1 MSVFVVRR
9 PPDFLTSGTQISPA
23 PVSPMMTRVA
33 PPSSV
38 LGRLLEAAGYRLDL
52 HDDATLAVRS
62 KDRRAVLIVGAAR
75 SPAEV
80 DRWFPTDAIHRT
92 IVYDDDPGATA
103 RALASDRGIEV
114 LEPSTLGS
122 ALAELLLPSPQGPEG
137 GGDEGNEH
145 SSLEPPLSVLPDG
158 DRIVR
163 PRIGRAEAET
173 LAGVDAPRYTLRL
186 VPFYVAPYRVR
197 PSSPHGAPGG
207 VVHRLVAVNA
217 VSRRAE
223 IWEDGDRELVSE
235 IEEPHQRLVP
245 QLGESQAVAVA
256 TDAVRR
262 HHTVDVEHTE
272 QHGGAL
278 VIETRRMLP
287 STDDLRL
294 GPMALLYVPYWYAEG
309 SEGRVVLDAVTGRRL
324 SPSDGI
330 VT

>member
-1 MSVFVVRR
+1 M
-9 PPDFLTSGTQISPA
+9 P
-23 PVSPMMTRVA
+23 RVA

-38 LGRLLEAAGYRLDL
+38 LGRLLEAAGYRIELR
-52 HDDATLAVRS
+52 DDATLAVRGH
-62 KDRRAVLIVGAAR
+62 DHRAVLIVGATR
-75 SPAEV
+75 SPAEIE
-80 DRWFPTDAIHRT
+80 RWFPTDAIHRT
-92 IVYDDDPGATA
+92 IVYDDDPGTTA
-103 RALASDRGIEV
+103 RALAADRGIEV

-122 ALAELLLPSPQGPEG
+122 ALAELLLPPPRASEGP
-137 GGDEGNEH
+137 DEGVRD
-145 SSLEPPLSVLPDG
+145 SGPLEPPFAVLPEG

-163 PRIGRAEAET
+163 PRIGRVEAET

-235 IEEPHQRLVP
+235 IAEPHQRLVP
-245 QLGESQAVAVA
+245 QLGEVQAVGVA

-287 STDDLRL
+287 SAADLRL

-324 SPSDGI
+324 SPSDGAG
-330 VT
+330 T

>member
-1 MSVFVVRR
+1 
-9 PPDFLTSGTQISPA
+9 
-23 PVSPMMTRVA
+23 MTRVA

-38 LGRLLEAAGYRLDL
+38 LGRLLEAAGYRLDPRAE
-52 HDDATLAVRS
+52 ATLAVRAR
-62 KDRRAVLIVGAAR
+62 DHRAVLIVGAAR

-80 DRWFPTDAIHRT
+80 DRWFPTDAVHRT
-92 IVYDDDPGATA
+92 IVYDDEPGATA
-103 RALASDRGIEV
+103 RSLASDRGIEV
-114 LEPSTLGS
+114 LEPSTLGP
-122 ALAELLLPSPQGPEG
+122 ALAELLLPPLVGSAEG
-137 GGDEGNEH
+137 AGRAADDA
-145 SSLEPPLSVLPDG
+145 SLEPPFAVLPEG
-158 DRIVR
+158 ERIVR

-197 PSSPHGAPGG
+197 PSSPHGAPGT

-223 IWEDGDRELVSE
+223 IWEDGERELVGE
-235 IEEPHQRLVP
+235 IAEPHQLLVP
-245 QLGESQAVAVA
+245 QLGEAAAVAVA

-294 GPMALLYVPYWYAEG
+294 GPMALLYVPYWYVEG
-309 SEGRVVLDAVTGRRL
+309 AEGRVVLDAVTGRRVAAAE
-324 SPSDGI
+324 SGGG
-330 VT
+330 